1 MALRNIARRKARST
15 LTVLGITVGIA
26 SMVFL
31 MSMME
36 GLEVQVTSIME
47 RGGADLLVL
56 QRGSFDLM
64 LSRLS
69 ESEVK
74 GLQQV
79 PGVEAISYSLF
90 MVTKVE
96 NYPYFIVNGLRLG
109 EFTIGHFDVVEGEGL
124 TPADEGKILL
134 GRKIASHLKK
144 RPGDEIVLQGNRFEV
159 AGIYETGLRFED
171 FGSVILLEGA
181 QRVFDLEGF
190 LSLVEV
196 KVVDLA
202 SLEEVKASIS
212 RAFTNVEVNVPREV
226 ASKQEDLQL
235 IRSAASG
242 ISLVAVLFGTIIITN
257 TMIMSVYER
266 TREIGILRALGW
278 RKRSV
283 LLMFL
288 RETLALS
295 LMGGASGIAMALA
308 GTYLLENFTSTVIP
322 MRTDLLHVVYGI
334 GSAIALG
341 VLGGAYPAVRAAR
354 MDPIEALGHEV

>member
-26 SMVFL
+26 SMILL

-56 QRGSFDLM
+56 QKGAFDLM

-69 ESEVK
+69 ESDVE
-74 GLQQV
+74 GIQQV
-79 PGVEAISYSLF
+79 PGVEAISHSLF
-90 MVTKVE
+90 MVSKVE
-96 NYPYFIVNGLRLG
+96 NYPYFIVNGLRVE
-109 EFTIGHFDVVEGEGL
+109 EFTINHFDVVEGEGL

-134 GRKIASHLKK
+134 GKKIAAHLKK
-144 RPGDEIVLQGNRFEV
+144 RLGDEIVLQGNRFEV
-159 AGIYETGLRFED
+159 VGIYETGLRFED
-171 FGSVILLEGA
+171 FGSVILLDGA
-181 QRVFDLEGF
+181 QRIFDLEGF

-202 SLEEVKASIS
+202 SLEEVRAEIS
-212 RAFTNVEVNVPREV
+212 QTFTNVEVNVPKEV

-235 IRSAASG
+235 VKSAASG
-242 ISLVAVLFGTIIITN
+242 VSLVAVLFGAIIITN

-288 RETLALS
+288 RETLSLS
-295 LMGGASGIAMALA
+295 LMGGTSGIVIALV
-308 GTYLLENFTSTVIP
+308 GIYLLENFTSSVIP
-322 MRTDLLHVVYGI
+322 MRTDLSHVFYGI

-341 VLGGAYPAVRAAR
+341 VLGGVYPAMRAAR
-354 MDPIEALGHEV
+354 MDPMEALGHEV